1 MMTTIKD
8 VAKLAGVSVATV
20 SRAINQSGYVG
31 VDSAKKI
38 EKAIK
43 QLDFHPSEVA
53 RSLYQKKSKLVG
65 LLLPDISNP
74 FFPLL
79 AKGVEDKMNE
89 AGYHL
94 ILGNVQEDMA
104 KEQDYLKAFMQN
116 NVAGILSA
124 VDGGASN
131 LKEIPFVLLDRVAT
145 KKEYVVHGNDFEGG
159 ILSAKAIAEGNPKE
173 IVLLVGPKSIKGSLE
188 RLRGSVSILNEKN
201 LTYHLLQTDSFQ
213 FDSAKKASLELF
225 EQFPAVDS
233 VIASNDV
240 HGLAILKEAL
250 RRGIRVPEELQII
263 GYDDIPF
270 SQMVYPSLATIAQ
283 PAYEMGYQGAELLCR
298 CMENQPI
305 DKKIIQLPVL
315 LKERETLRKKE
326 SL

>member
-1 MMTTIKD
+1 MTTIKD

-43 QLDFHPSEVA
+43 KLDFHPSEVA

-124 VDGGASN
+124 VDGGTSN

-145 KKEYVVHGNDFEGG
+145 KKEYAVHGNDFEGG
-159 ILSAKAIAEGNPKE
+159 ILAAKKIAEGSPKE
-173 IVLLVGPKSIKGSLE
+173 IVLLVGPKSIKGSVE
-188 RLRGSVSILNEKN
+188 RLKGSVSVFKRGKLNV
-201 LTYHLLQTDSFQ
+201 S
-213 FDSAKKASLELF
+213 
-225 EQFPAVDS
+225 P
-233 VIASNDV
+233 ASN
-240 HGLAILKEAL
+240 GF
-250 RRGIRVPEELQII
+250 
-263 GYDDIPF
+263 F
-270 SQMVYPSLATIAQ
+270 SI
-283 PAYEMGYQGAELLCR
+283 
-298 CMENQPI
+298 
-305 DKKIIQLPVL
+305 
-315 LKERETLRKKE
+315 
-326 SL
+326 